1 MKGTVMIVTEET
13 PLQRYIRAGQTTIS
27 NLLIHHYKQIGLST
41 AQLVLYLQFK
51 SYQDRGTMNP
61 DVRVI
66 AKNLGTTETQVF
78 NQLHQMMTNHLVKQ
92 GMRQLPD
99 GKEDAIY
106 DFTPL
111 LNKLALLE
119 DQSTTAVQEAAN
131 QNDRQQTFATLESE
145 FGRPLSSMEL
155 QIVND
160 WLDKDDY
167 SPVMI
172 KLALRQAMLNS
183 ALNLQYMERI
193 LQSWAHQGLRTE
205 HDINEHE
212 RQFENRRT
220 GQTSDRQGSQPHPAG
235 PKIPIYKLG
244 E

>member
-1 MKGTVMIVTEET
+1 MSVTEENA
-13 PLQRYIRAGQTTIS
+13 LQRYIRAGQTTIS
-27 NLLIHHYKQIGLST
+27 NLLVHQYKQIGLTT

-66 AKNLGTTETQVF
+66 AKNLGTSETQVF
-78 NQLHQMMTNHLVKQ
+78 NQLHQMMTNKLVKQ
-92 GMRQLPD
+92 GMRKLPD

-119 DQSTTAVQEAAN
+119 DQTTATVQEKEV
-131 QNDRQQTFATLESE
+131 QNNRQQVFAKLESE

-167 SPVMI
+167 SATMVE
-172 KLALRQAMLNS
+172 LALRQAVMNS

-193 LQSWAHQGLRTE
+193 LQSWAHQGLRTKR
-205 HDINEHE
+205 DIEEHE
-212 RQFENRRT
+212 RQFENRSE
-220 GQTSDRQGSQPHPAG
+220 GQANTRHDSQSRPAG

>member
-1 MKGTVMIVTEET
+1 MTEET

-27 NLLIHHYKQIGLST
+27 NLLIHHYKKIGLTT

-66 AKNLGTTETQVF
+66 AKNLGTSETQVF
-78 NQLHQMMTNHLVKQ
+78 NQLHQMITNKLVKQ
-92 GMRQLPD
+92 GMRKLPD

-119 DQSTTAVQEAAN
+119 DQTTTAVQEEET
-131 QNDRQQTFATLESE
+131 QNSRQQVFAELESE

-160 WLDKDDY
+160 WLDKDNY
-167 SPVMI
+167 STAMI
-172 KLALRQAMLNS
+172 ELALRQAVMNS
-183 ALNLQYMERI
+183 ALNLKYMERI
-193 LQSWAHQGLRTE
+193 LQSWAHQGLRTKR
-205 HDINEHE
+205 DINEHE
-212 RQFENRRT
+212 RQFENRRE
-220 GQTSDRQGSQPHPAG
+220 GQANNQHSGQSRPTG

>member
-1 MKGTVMIVTEET
+1 MKGMVMIVTEET
-13 PLQRYIRAGQTTIS
+13 PLQRYIRAGQTTVS
-27 NLLIHHYKQIGLST
+27 NLLVHHYKQLGMST

-78 NQLHQMMTNHLVKQ
+78 NQLHQMMVNHLVKQ

-111 LNKLALLE
+111 LDKLALLE
-119 DQSTTAVQEAAN
+119 DQTTATAQEEAS
-131 QNDRQQTFATLESE
+131 QNSRQQVFATLESE
-145 FGRPLSSMEL
+145 FGRPLSS
-155 QIVND
+155 
-160 WLDKDDY
+160 
-167 SPVMI
+167 
-172 KLALRQAMLNS
+172 LALRQAVMNS

-193 LQSWAHQGLRTE
+193 LQSWARQGLRTE

-212 RQFENRRT
+212 RQFENRRE
-220 GQTSDRQGSQPHPAG
+220 GQATTQRGNQPRSAG

>member
-1 MKGTVMIVTEET
+1 MIVTEET
-13 PLQRYIRAGQTTIS
+13 PLQRYIRAGQTTVS
-27 NLLIHHYKQIGLST
+27 NLLVHHYKQLGMST

-78 NQLHQMMTNHLVKQ
+78 NQLHQMMVNHLVKQ
-92 GMRQLPD
+92 GMRQQPD

-111 LNKLALLE
+111 LDKLALLE
-119 DQSTTAVQEAAN
+119 DQTTATAQEEAS
-131 QNDRQQTFATLESE
+131 QNSRQQVFATLESE
-145 FGRPLSSMEL
+145 FGRPLSSMEM

-167 SPVMI
+167 SAVMI
-172 KLALRQAMLNS
+172 KLALRQAVMNS

-193 LQSWAHQGLRTE
+193 LQSWARQGLRTE

-212 RQFENRRT
+212 RQFENRRE
-220 GQTSDRQGSQPHPAG
+220 GQATTQRGNQPRSAG